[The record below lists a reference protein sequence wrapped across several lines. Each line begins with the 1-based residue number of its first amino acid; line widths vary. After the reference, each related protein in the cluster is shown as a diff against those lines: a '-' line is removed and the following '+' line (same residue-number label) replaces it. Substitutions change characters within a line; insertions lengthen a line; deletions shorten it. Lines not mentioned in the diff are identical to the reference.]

1 MLLALSDLN
10 GYRMEAAATT
20 IGVIADC
27 LFDDR
32 TWKVRWLV
40 VDAGSWLTGRRLLV
54 HPSAV
59 MQTDHERCVVAVDLT
74 IAQLANGPSV
84 RMGSP
89 ICRDVEERFFDY
101 YGWDPYWGD
110 SAFGANALAAPL
122 GVASVLEERQP
133 GSPHGAANRQPD
145 GDPHLRS
152 IAEVSSYEIRAID
165 GTIGHLETF
174 LIDDENWTIRY
185 LVVDTANWWIGK
197 HVLVAPAAVTEF
209 AWGQRFVRLN
219 LTCYK
224 IKGSPAWDDTG
235 IVDRAYEQMLRLYY
249 GWGALGDDRG
259 HPAEAALVSPVAVSA
274 NASSTKEPV

>member
-152 IAEVSSYEIRAID
+152 IAGVTGFHVAAID
-165 GTIGHLETF
+165 GGIGHVDAF
-174 LIDDENWTIRY
+174 LVREPEWVIRY
-185 LVVDTANWWIGK
+185 LVADTRNWWPGR
-197 HVLVAPAAVTEF
+197 HVLLSPFAVASIRWADREVELDVMRASVTAAPQWDHDGPMADGYE
-209 AWGQRFVRLN
+209 RL
-219 LTCYK
+219 LH
-224 IKGSPAWDDTG
+224 
-235 IVDRAYEQMLRLYY
+235 
-249 GWGALGDDRG
+249 G
-259 HPAEAALVSPVAVSA
+259 HYNWPGYDG
-274 NASSTKEPV
+274 